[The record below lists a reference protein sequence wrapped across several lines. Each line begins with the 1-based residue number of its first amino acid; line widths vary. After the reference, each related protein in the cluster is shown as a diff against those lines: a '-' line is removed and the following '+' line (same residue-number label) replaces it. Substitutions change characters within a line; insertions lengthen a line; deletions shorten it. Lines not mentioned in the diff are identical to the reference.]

1 MNLVKKILFV
11 VDPHQSQNK
20 IFDNSVSNPVNR
32 DDGTYPFF
40 LLKNK
45 LNALDI
51 EISTQDMEPL
61 ENADLLLFLDIPLDF
76 TKYSASLKK
85 YLIITESE
93 LIKPQNWNLENHK
106 YFEKIFTWNDDFVDN
121 KKYFKLNFSNK
132 IRSTAAENFKR
143 TRFCCLIAG
152 KKSVN
157 HTLELY
163 SKRVEAIRWFEK
175 NKPQLFDLYGVGWD
189 LHQFTGP
196 IWLRAFN
203 RIHFLRQILAAK
215 FPSYKG
221 KVSSKLQTLLGY
233 QFSIC
238 FENAHGISGY
248 ITEKIFDSLFAG
260 CIPIYWGAPNVTEF
274 IPESCFIDFRKYKN
288 FDELFDYLINMDQK
302 TIIEYQNNIYNYLN
316 SEQVKP
322 FSAEYFAEKL
332 TQEIIT

>member
-20 IFDNSVSNPVNR
+20 IFDNSVSSPVNR

-143 TRFCCLIAG
+143 MIAIPNAG
-152 KKSVN
+152 DHVIGSSIKS
-157 HTLELY
+157 
-163 SKRVEAIRWFEK
+163 KDVEMVESECEK
-175 NKPQLFDLYGVGWD
+175 FAAD
-189 LHQFTGP
+189 
-196 IWLRAFN
+196 
-203 RIHFLRQILAAK
+203 IL
-215 FPSYKG
+215 
-221 KVSSKLQTLLGY
+221 KLNPVQ
-233 QFSIC
+233 
-238 FENAHGISGY
+238 H
-248 ITEKIFDSLFAG
+248 
-260 CIPIYWGAPNVTEF
+260 
-274 IPESCFIDFRKYKN
+274 
-288 FDELFDYLINMDQK
+288 
-302 TIIEYQNNIYNYLN
+302 
-316 SEQVKP
+316 
-322 FSAEYFAEKL
+322 
-332 TQEIIT
+332 